1 MNENRLREII
11 KEEIAPLVEFRD
23 IFFDVPVVIA
33 EVLIDVKNIVEILEN
48 SDVVYKGIVEI
59 QENLAKKIKILDK
72 FNVN

>member
-11 KEEIAPLVEFRD
+11 KEEIA
-23 IFFDVPVVIA
+23 
-33 EVLIDVKNIVEILEN
+33 EN